1 MACPYASYKCLLH
14 RARQWWRC
22 SFDPLK
28 LALVVLIFH
37 HCAHVLLGTSG
48 GLKGAGVGPSL
59 QQLALV
65 VCFFFPKAVAHIL
78 NACIVI
84 CVVVVEVVVVVV
96 VVVGRNIVTCTV

>member
-1 MACPYASYKCLLH
+1 M
-14 RARQWWRC
+14 
-22 SFDPLK
+22 
-28 LALVVLIFH
+28 VLIFH

-48 GLKGAGVGPSL
+48 GLKGAGAGPSL

-65 VCFFFPKAVAHIL
+65 VCFFPKAVAHIL

-84 CVVVVEVVVVVV
+84 CAVVVEVVAVVV